1 MPDDEILTVNKI
13 DEKNKEEIIKEQEE
27 QEKIEDN
34 LMFDKKNI
42 SIFKLYCHISG
53 TLEIFLSIIAIIM
66 TIGAGCSNSVMNW
79 IFGDSANSFTLG
91 TEIEAIKEIL
101 GKELF
106 DPLFDFI
113 MTQKIKPLIDDQ
125 IKKYLIIGAV
135 MFVCNF
141 LMMFLWSYLALRQLH
156 WLKINYFK
164 TILKQEQGWFDENN
178 AFEFATKVQAQLE
191 QIEFGLGDRLGQFIM
206 MLIELIA

>member
-1 MPDDEILTVNKI
+1 
-13 DEKNKEEIIKEQEE
+13 
-27 QEKIEDN
+27 
-34 LMFDKKNI
+34 MFDKKNI

-53 TLEIFLSIIAIIM
+53 TLEIILSIIAIIM
-66 TIGAGCSNSVMNW
+66 TIGAGCSSSVMNW

-91 TEIEAIKEIL
+91 TEIDAIKEIL

-113 MTQKIKPLIDDQ
+113 MTEKIKPLINDQ

-156 WLKINYFK
+156 WLKN
-164 TILKQEQGWFDENN
+164 TATLLKFLLSLKS
-178 AFEFATKVQAQLE
+178 TK
-191 QIEFGLGDRLGQFIM
+191 
-206 MLIELIA
+206 